1 MNARAARQVCNLLT
15 KNVHEEEIM
24 RRYEQIFILRPS
36 LGEDEIDKVIENTA
50 QIITGE
56 AGSIIS
62 TVKWGMKKLAYPI
75 KKELQGYYVF
85 SDFAATPK
93 AIAEVERKFRID
105 DSVLKYLSIKL
116 TDSISAEEIK
126 TAQDEAEAKA
136 MSLQAEGEESDS
148 EEKELVDT
156 SSESDD
162 TNDSDDTEDSD
173 DSDDSEESEENEDK
187 A

>member
-1 MNARAARQVCNLLT
+1 MNARAARQVLNLLT

-36 LGEDEIDKVIENTA
+36 LGEDEINKVIENTA

-56 AGSIIS
+56 EGSIIS

-136 MSLQAEGEESDS
+136 ISLQAATEESDR
-148 EEKELVDT
+148 EEKELVET
-156 SSESDD
+156 SSDLDD
-162 TNDSDDTEDSD
+162 TD
-173 DSDDSEESEENEDK
+173 DSDDSEESEDNEEK
-187 A
+187 TKHTRKEKI